1 MNHILI
7 GCFRYGYIVVL
18 MVYLITLLLHNL
30 MLFQEVLGRKSS
42 TKWTENKV
50 ATHAQGNRAYECVGD
65 VIVIRGELP
74 PRREI
79 PANPEAQI
87 KGNNI
92 EQFLSQEHI
101 QINSHS
107 DKFRCCI
114 HASTSSKAKEAHAAS
129 TI

>member
-1 MNHILI
+1 MHK
-7 GCFRYGYIVVL
+7 G
-18 MVYLITLLLHNL
+18 
-30 MLFQEVLGRKSS
+30 
-42 TKWTENKV
+42 TEHMRV
-50 ATHAQGNRAYECVGD
+50 CD
-65 VIVIRGELP
+65 VIVIRGEQP

-114 HASTSSKAKEAHAAS
+114 HASTSSKAKAAPAAS